1 MYGLSRFVEN
11 LNSAITLNV
20 QNCVNRRMDCLD
32 LQKLNIH
39 NCVNSTGNCVHYMYR
54 EFEFPG
60 SVECI
65 DLHQSNGKLCT
76 VDVQVLQI
84 QICRKNKYPE
94 LRKFNKKLW
103 TLYVRILWVWRKFEY
118 PEF

>member
-1 MYGLSRFVEN
+1 
-11 LNSAITLNV
+11 
-20 QNCVNRRMDCLD
+20 MDCLD

-54 EFEFPG
+54 ESEFLG

-76 VDVQVLQI
+76 VDVQVL
-84 QICRKNKYPE
+84 
-94 LRKFNKKLW
+94 
-103 TLYVRILWVWRKFEY
+103 
-118 PEF
+118 